1 MIDIPIG
8 HFKVIHCF
16 LPPGKAH
23 DLLRRLR
30 RELDIPS
37 AFAHHARGGGLSTRR
52 GRESFY
58 YTEMEVMTL
67 LAPAE
72 QADEVF
78 AFIYRAA
85 DLGKP
90 RAGMLLME
98 KAQMGAA
105 LNLPEGIPD
114 EE

>member
-1 MIDIPIG
+1 MIDIPVS

-16 LPPGKAH
+16 LPPGKSH
-23 DLLRRLR
+23 DLLRRLKN
-30 RELDIPS
+30 EMAVAS
-37 AFAHHARGGGLSTRR
+37 AFAHHARGGGLSNRK

-58 YTEMEVMTL
+58 YTEMEVMTV

-72 QADEVF
+72 RADEIF

-98 KAQMGAA
+98 KAQMGVA
-105 LNLPEGIPD
+105 LHLPEGVPD